1 MGSRSSAAPL
11 RRALHA
17 LCALCALWTLYACTE
32 PRSAACKEVCKRE
45 AECVEETGSKMAF
58 DEKECVAAC
67 SALEQDVTINA
78 AKVQRHMECVKRH
91 TSCAA
96 VLECK

>member
-1 MGSRSSAAPL
+1 MRRLLLLAAMRL
-11 RRALHA
+11 A
-17 LCALCALWTLYACTE
+17 ACTE

-45 AECVEETGSKMAF
+45 AECVEETGSKMPF

-67 SALEQDVTINA
+67 SALEQDVTVNA
-78 AKVQRHMECVKRH
+78 AKVQRHIACVKRQ
-91 TSCAA
+91 TACTA

>member
-1 MGSRSSAAPL
+1 MRSLLLAAL
-11 RRALHA
+11 LA
-17 LCALCALWTLYACTE
+17 ACTE
-32 PRSAACKEVCKRE
+32 PRSPTCTEVCKRE
-45 AECVEETGSKMAF
+45 AECVEETSSKMPF

-78 AKVQRHMECVKRH
+78 AKVARHIDCVTKQP
-91 TSCAA
+91 SCAA

>member
-1 MGSRSSAAPL
+1 MRSLLLLLAALLP
-11 RRALHA
+11 
-17 LCALCALWTLYACTE
+17 ACTE

-45 AECVEETGSKMAF
+45 AECVEETGSKMPF

-67 SALEQDVTINA
+67 SALEQDVTVNA
-78 AKVQRHMECVKRH
+78 AKVARHIECVKRQP
-91 TSCAA
+91 SCTA